1 MRIIA
6 PSILAADY
14 ANFESAIRMIN
25 SSEADWIHCDVMDGV
40 FVPNLTFGWPII
52 KRLHQIATKPLDVH
66 LMIVQPERYLEQ
78 FKEAGAFNLT
88 IHYEACVHINIT
100 IEKIKEMGMNAGV
113 AINPGT
119 PVSILED
126 IIEKVDLVLL
136 MSVDPGFGGQGFI
149 PNTYQKVKDCI
160 KLIEKKKSKA
170 LIEVDGGVY
179 LSNARDIF
187 DAGVNVLATGTAVFK
202 SENPIDT
209 IKLLRIV

>member
-170 LIEVDGGVY
+170 LVEVDGGVY

>member
-14 ANFESAIRMIN
+14 ANFESAIMMIN

-52 KRLHQIATKPLDVH
+52 KRIHQIATKPLDVH

-126 IIEKVDLVLL
+126 IIEKVELVLL

-149 PNTYQKVKDCI
+149 PNTFQKVKDCV

-209 IKLLRIV
+209 IKLLKSI